1 MRARYWLILSL
12 GFNLFLAASLYVATE
27 PLREP
32 ALPVPPVIDNVL
44 VKTNVLVRRENFT
57 WEQVQSTNYT
67 TLIANLRAI
76 GCPEQ
81 TIRDIVTSEI
91 DRLYARRR
99 VTEVDYPNYQWWKS
113 NPDPALAAAAE
124 EKIRGLEAE
133 RRELLT
139 SLLGPGWDAEG
150 KALIAA
156 RAGITLTGP
165 ILGDLPAATKLAVL
179 NIVAAAQLKIEAY
192 QEGQRLQGQAIDPMQ
207 MVRLREEP
215 LVPLASV
222 LEPEAYDEF
231 VLRYSPAAQQ
241 LREMMRTMDLG
252 PDPFRAL
259 FAALS
264 GIIGQP
270 VFFYAG
276 TDPALLKQ
284 QQQLA
289 AQSEAVIKATL
300 GADLYAAYQL
310 NQDPIYRS
318 SQALAQQLTL
328 PVSMVLPIYQIN
340 RATQAEMDRIRND
353 DTLSNDEKVEALA
366 QTQVQEQQSLQQL
379 LGPDAFQRWLQA
391 QGQK

>member
-1 MRARYWLILSL
+1 MRARFWLILSL

-32 ALPVPPVIDNVL
+32 PVVVPPPLNEVV
-44 VKTNVLVRRENFT
+44 VKTNVQVRRENFT
-57 WEQVQSTNYT
+57 WEQVQSTNYP

-81 TIRDIVTSEI
+81 TIRDIVTSEV

-113 NPDPALAAAAE
+113 TPDPALAHAA
-124 EKIRGLEAE
+124 EKIRSLEAE

-139 SLLGPGWDAEG
+139 GLLGAGWDDEG
-150 KALIAA
+150 KELIAA

-165 ILGDLPAATKLAVL
+165 ILGDLPAATKQAVL
-179 NIVAAAQLKIEAY
+179 DIVAAAQLRIEAY
-192 QEGQRLQGQAIDPMQ
+192 QEGQRLQGKPIDPMQ

-222 LEPEAYDEF
+222 LEPDAYDEF

-252 PDPFRAL
+252 PDQFRDL

-276 TDPALLKQ
+276 DDPALLKQ

-289 AQSEAVIKATL
+289 AQSEAVIKTAL
-300 GADLYAAYQL
+300 GAIVYATYQL
-310 NQDPIYRS
+310 NQDPLYRT

-328 PVSMVLPIYQIN
+328 PASMILPIYQIN
-340 RATQAEMDRIRND
+340 RATQAEMDSIRND
-353 DTLSNDEKVEALA
+353 DTLSNDEKVEALS
-366 QTQVQEQQSLQQL
+366 QTQVEQQQSLQQL